1 MENKKQQPIDVPVR
15 HGLREYSCKICKECI
30 FFKEQTTP
38 DLTTVQTSRDSQRRL
53 PSSPDFSSKKKKR
66 KYVLWSSGGELTLAY
81 GKQTLAERLTVKHH

>member
-1 MENKKQQPIDVPVR
+1 MR
-15 HGLREYSCKICKECI
+15 HGLREYCKISEDA
-30 FFKEQTTP
+30 FFSKSKQHLIDDCTNIP
-38 DLTTVQTSRDSQRRL
+38 GIPIRRL